1 VIKKHKNIFLI
12 FLLLV
17 LLSASY
23 LSFRLWRGN
32 LKSPI
37 GENFQ
42 FNYISDWLSPK
53 RNSHQAIVYGFLPYW
68 NLNKVKLQPELTHLS
83 YFALEVG
90 VDGQIV
96 TQSKPGEAEP
106 GYRQL
111 NSDQFFTLINDRITE
126 KNLNLELVL
135 SQFDSKKIEQL
146 LDDQRAWLI
155 LLEQIDSLL
164 LAYPFSGINL
174 DFEYQGEASEQLRQ
188 QFTNLVISI
197 HQHLSQRQEK
207 INLSVD
213 VYASAGNREKK
224 LLWDLVQLEPHVDY
238 VIVMAYDFHRQSSAQ
253 AGPGAPLFGGQDL
266 WSSDINRLMKGFFEQ
281 INREKILLGIPFY
294 GYGWQTDS
302 LEPQAN
308 TYPGTGFTVSY
319 QEAVNLKNLTGRWE
333 QCSNLN
339 LHWQEEA
346 LSPFATFNCPK
357 NAQENKQEIEGETEI
372 ELLNYLVY
380 FEDEKS
386 LQYKI
391 DYARQLELAGIA
403 IWALGYEGES
413 RDLWEMITDF

>member
-1 VIKKHKNIFLI
+1 MIKKHKISFFS
-12 FLLLV
+12 FLLLI
-17 LLSASY
+17 LIIAAY
-23 LSFRLWRGN
+23 FGFRLWQN
-32 LKSPI
+32 NFKSPL
-37 GENFQ
+37 GKNSQ
-42 FNYISDWLSPK
+42 FNYIKNWLWPKKSD
-53 RNSHQAIVYGFLPYW
+53 QQTIIYGFLPYW

-96 TQSKPGEAEP
+96 TQSQPGEVEP

-111 NSDQFFTLINDRITE
+111 NSDQFFTLISERIAKND
-126 KNLNLELVL
+126 LNLELVL
-135 SQFDSKKIEQL
+135 SQFNSPKIEQL
-146 LDDQRAWLI
+146 LNDQQAWLN

-164 LAYPFSGINL
+164 LAYPFTGINL
-174 DFEYQGEASEQLRQ
+174 DFEYQGEASDQLRQ

-197 HQHLSQRQEK
+197 HQHLAQHEEK
-207 INLSVD
+207 INLSID

-224 LLWDLVQLEPHVDY
+224 LIWDLDKLEPYVDY
-238 VIVMAYDFHRQSSAQ
+238 VVVMAYDFHRQSSAQ

-266 WSSDINRLMKGFFEQ
+266 WSSDINRFMKGFFEQ
-281 INREKILLGIPFY
+281 IDREKILLGIPFY

-302 LEPQAN
+302 LEAQAN

-319 QEAVNLKNLTGRWE
+319 QEALALKSLTGRWK

-339 LHWQEEA
+339 LYWQEEA
-346 LSPFATFNCPK
+346 LSPYATFNCPK
-357 NAQENKQEIEGETEI
+357 NDQEGEQKIESEKEI

-403 IWALGYEGES
+403 IWALGYEGET
-413 RDLWEMITDF
+413 RDLWEILNN